1 MLINIFL
8 GAGALSASFWMYS
21 ISWQYGLGTLVLLLS
36 LLSIATLIRKAST
49 TVMVNKP
56 PQKDQ
61 SSSGITDEE
70 VIKQTSPPLPVIP
83 GGIDSNLFKRF
94 REKHKVG
101 GSSNIGLPGPYQSP
115 NPPRTNPVRTKTES
129 MEQASFLNELEDTE
143 QVRVTL
149 SGQTKNSGL
158 IEQEAPP
165 VRQSFMNLEE
175 EESSRNSA
183 MPQSNLPSIKENMEN
198 DPVPSRM
205 LSETWPAESRF
216 PKETQI
222 PATPFL
228 SVQPLAQEEQLEEAM
243 EDLFADVH
251 VPLTMEDQN
260 PPDVHEDSPKSRP
273 GEQQQKEDSGFW
285 QEDQLSSLFQ
295 KPGPL
300 DETRDEA
307 RGLLKIALAAADS
320 GREDEAR
327 NGLDSYFSMLDEI
340 GKSPAPE
347 AVELQGQLEHKAEP
361 DQLISEAQETFQET
375 EPPQKLETDSSI
387 DEQPKERIN
396 PWDNDEQTDYASIM
410 DELVDALE
418 KKEAYQE
425 ALPLLQDLLAYNK
438 QQENQT
444 EMDLIYERIEKAQ
457 NALEDNEGLLETY
470 ESHLQCKR
478 SLDDQNGLIRIL
490 DALGTLHSKIGNSER
505 SREFHAERL
514 KLVSLGEK
522 KGLEDSAIETLN
534 Q

>member
-1 MLINIFL
+1 MLIKIFL

-36 LLSIATLIRKAST
+36 LLSIASLIRKAST

-61 SSSGITDEE
+61 SSAGITDEE
-70 VIKQTSPPLPVIP
+70 VIKQTSPPLPVMP
-83 GGIDSNLFKRF
+83 GGIDSNLFERF

-158 IEQEAPP
+158 AEQEAPP
-165 VRQSFMNLEE
+165 VEQSLTNMEE
-175 EESSRNSA
+175 GGSSRNST
-183 MPQSNLPSIKENMEN
+183 M
-198 DPVPSRM
+198 PSRM

-222 PATPFL
+222 PATPFP

-251 VPLTMEDQN
+251 IPLSMENQN
-260 PPDVHEDSPKSRP
+260 PPVVREDSPKSRP
-273 GEQQQKEDSGFW
+273 VEQQQNEDSGFW

-307 RGLLKIALAAADS
+307 RGLLKIAMAAADS

-361 DQLISEAQETFQET
+361 DQLISEAHETLQETDT
-375 EPPQKLETDSSI
+375 PLNLETDSSI

-425 ALPLLQDLLAYNK
+425 ALPLLQDLLAYNQ

-478 SLDDQNGLIRIL
+478 SLDDRNGLIRIL